1 MVPSFS
7 DLLSTCAGHRRVLL
21 NLVQM
26 VIASTCLHII
36 VPDSFTCELQNS
48 ANCARSDDI
57 AKTNACI
64 MDYLQPLTPKFLTS
78 DRVEFLLPDKNHPED
93 RGWAHLEYGA
103 LLYPQLLIDSF
114 NITDYM

>member
-7 DLLSTCAGHRRVLL
+7 DLLSACAGHRRVLL
-21 NLVQM
+21 NLVRM

-36 VPDSFTCELQNS
+36 VPDSFTRELQNS
-48 ANCARSDDI
+48 ANRARSDDI

-64 MDYLQPLTPKFLTS
+64 VDYLQPLAPEFLTY
-78 DRVEFLLPDKNHPED
+78 DRVKFPLPDKNHPED

-114 NITDYM
+114 NIMNYM